1 MVPEVSKYAIRNGRV
16 AAACVFS
23 GAAIA
28 SVKVKNIAA
37 KHTGE
42 LILFFIAKTSWI

>member
-16 AAACVFS
+16 AAACVTS

-28 SVKVKNIAA
+28 SVKTKRIDA
-37 KHTGE
+37 KRHEE
-42 LILFFIAKTSWI
+42 LILFFIAKTSWL